1 MFDQLYFWMH
11 WYLRK
16 NKANHNPS
24 DSAFLLICSLQS
36 LNIGTIFVVVNHF
49 LKLTIH
55 KKTSVYS
62 GLAIGIILYAINHF
76 LLYSRRDEIFRRF
89 KNRNHEKQNKGKLLF
104 WFYVLMTLSLFVWS
118 VLELVTPQY

>member
-1 MFDQLYFWMH
+1 
-11 WYLRK
+11 
-16 NKANHNPS
+16 
-24 DSAFLLICSLQS
+24 
-36 LNIGTIFVVVNHF
+36 
-49 LKLTIH
+49 LTIH